1 MSHIDISSSLVT
13 AIPIKDCLEDLVSVK
28 GHLAYGPP
36 PECNETKD
44 SYHFVRRSV
53 LERLLIAQKELPPG
67 LALRLYEGYR
77 SPEFQETLFQQQ
89 LTRVASSNP
98 GYSEREAYK
107 AAACL
112 VAPTK
117 TFEGEILSPPHSTGG
132 AVDVEIVD
140 DEGKVI
146 DFGMEIK
153 DWIHVAPSLCET
165 EAPNLS
171 SQAAKNRAM
180 LVSVMSKAGFVNYSR
195 EWWHFS
201 FGDQYWAFIKDE
213 AYALYAS
220 TSSSI

>member
-28 GHLAYGPP
+28 GQLAYGPP

-44 SYHFVRRSV
+44 SYHFVRRGV
-53 LERLLIAQKELPPG
+53 LERLLIAQKALPPG
-67 LALRLYEGYR
+67 LTLRLYEGYR
-77 SPEFQETLFQQQ
+77 SPEFQETLFQEQ
-89 LTRVASSNP
+89 LVRVGLSNP
-98 GYSEREAYK
+98 EYSEWEAYK

-117 TFEGEILSPPHSTGG
+117 TFEGRALSPPHSTGG

-140 DEGKVI
+140 GEGKAI

-153 DWIHVAPSLCET
+153 DWIHVPPSLCET
-165 EAPNLS
+165 EALNLS
-171 SQAAKNRAM
+171 SQAVKNRAM

-213 AYALYAS
+213 PCAMYAS
-220 TSSSI
+220 TSHSI

>member
-1 MSHIDISSSLVT
+1 MTHIDISSALVT
-13 AIPIKDCLEDLVSVK
+13 AIPIKDSLEDLVSVK

-44 SYHFVRRSV
+44 SYYFVRRGV
-53 LERLLIAQKELPPG
+53 LERLLIAQKALPPG
-67 LALRLYEGYR
+67 LTLRLYEGYR
-77 SPEFQETLFQQQ
+77 SPEFQETLFQEQ
-89 LTRVASSNP
+89 LMRVASSNSD
-98 GYSEREAYK
+98 YSKRETYK
-107 AAACL
+107 AAACQ

-117 TFEGEILSPPHSTGG
+117 TFEGEFLSPPHSTGG

-153 DWIHVAPSLCET
+153 DWIHVPASLCET
-165 EAPNLS
+165 GAPNLS
-171 SQAAKNRAM
+171 SQAAKNRQM

-201 FGDQYWAFIKDE
+201 FGYQYWAFFKGE
-213 AYALYAS
+213 PYAIYAS
-220 TSSSI
+220 KSCSI